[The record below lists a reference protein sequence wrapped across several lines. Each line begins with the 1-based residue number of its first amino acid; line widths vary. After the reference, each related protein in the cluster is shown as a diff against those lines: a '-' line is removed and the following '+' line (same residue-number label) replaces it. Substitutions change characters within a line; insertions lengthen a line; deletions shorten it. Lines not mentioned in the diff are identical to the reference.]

1 MSMSA
6 IVISKYGPP
15 SVLETRAMPAPTPT
29 SGEVTIR
36 VKAFGLNHAE
46 SHMRKGEWDESDS
59 VPGIEAVGIVE
70 AAPGGEVPLGATV
83 MAVMGGMGR
92 TRPGSYAELVNV
104 PASNVSVVNT
114 TLSWA
119 ALAAIP
125 EVYAVAWTC
134 LFSILDLHAG
144 ETFLLRGATST
155 LGTAALKLAADAG
168 AIVTATTRSPSKFAL
183 LHSQGAKHTL
193 REEPDMHAGPFDK
206 TLNLVGNTVLV
217 ESINLT
223 RPGGRMLQA
232 GWLGGL
238 GAVDFN
244 PMLQLESG
252 VHFSLFHSK
261 TLGGQHFP
269 LLGVPMQEIV
279 HKIERGEI
287 EAAPA
292 RVFRVEDIV
301 EAHELLDAGT
311 AGGKIVVTR
320 K

>member
-1 MSMSA
+1 MSTSA

-15 SVLETRAMPAPTPT
+15 SVLEERTIPPPTPT

-46 SHMRKGEWDESDS
+46 SHMRKGEWDESDP

-70 AAPGGEVPLGATV
+70 AAPGGEVPVGATV
-83 MAVMGGMGR
+83 MAIMGGMGR
-92 TRPGSYAELVNV
+92 TRPGSYAEVVNV
-104 PASNVSVVNT
+104 PASNVVAVDT
-114 TLSWA
+114 TLPWA
-119 ALAAIP
+119 SLAAIP
-125 EVYAVAWTC
+125 EVYSVAWTC
-134 LFSILDLHAG
+134 LFSILDLRPG
-144 ETFLLRGATST
+144 ETLLLRGATST
-155 LGTAALKLAADAG
+155 LGTAALKLAANAG
-168 AIVTATTRSPSKFAL
+168 AIVTATSRSTAKHPL
-183 LHSQGAKHTL
+183 LLSQGAKHVL
-193 REEPDMHAGPFDK
+193 REEPSLQAGTFDK
-206 TLNLVGNTVLV
+206 TLNLVGNSVLV

-238 GAVDFN
+238 GAIEFN

-261 TLGGQHFP
+261 TLGGPHFP
-269 LLGVPMQEIV
+269 LAAVPMQEMV
-279 HKIERGEI
+279 RKIERGEI

-292 RVFRVEDIV
+292 RVFHAKDIV

-320 K
+320 D